1 MSLPLLVAIVV
12 VGIALTVAAVHVTGG
27 SKAAHLGGA
36 DEARRIFALDF
47 PDETPSTVVVTSD
60 RQSAFL
66 SLSGGRT
73 GIVQSFGDGFFT
85 RIATPGDVAALKLRA
100 PATVSVR
107 FRDFTWTGGHF
118 AFADAAAASAVAQAL
133 DPTRNP
139 SPRVS

>member
-12 VGIALTVAAVHVTGG
+12 IGISLAVAAVHFTGG
-27 SKAAHLGGA
+27 SKVAQIAGA

-47 PDETPSTVVVTSD
+47 PDERPYATEITSD

-66 SLSGGRT
+66 SLPGGRT
-73 GIVQSFGDGFFT
+73 GIVQSFGDGYFT
-85 RIATPGDVAALKLRA
+85 RIASPADVAALNLRP

-118 AFADAAAASAVAQAL
+118 SFADAAVAAAVARAL
-133 DPTRNP
+133 DPVHEQ